1 MYKHLLVAV
10 DDTPLGITT
19 VTRSIEF
26 ARALGAQITFFHAAS
41 DLAATGEGAMLYSLD
56 RPAFTVESKTA
67 SHAVLLKAATAGK
80 MGGVA
85 CSTDASVSDHPAQ
98 AILDAAH
105 RHGCDLIYVSSH
117 GRVPGLRG
125 WLRSSATHQ
134 LLQISDLPVHVS
146 GVQSNDVHA
155 NATRALAIVS
165 GEHRSI
171 AVVLASLQRLS
182 RDGRARGVAPD
193 VALMRLMVQYLHEFP
208 TKLHHPKEETFIFRL
223 LRQHTDEH
231 NAALDELER
240 QHDQEVVLI
249 DALSVALSS
258 MERGDRG
265 APDEINAAVQ
275 RLSGAIWEH
284 MSLEEST
291 IFPAARR
298 HLSDAEWS
306 RVYGAFSSH
315 QDPLLVSSSDLPMA
329 QLFARIAAALPRGDG
344 ASSHPQ

>member
-10 DDTPLGITT
+10 DDTPLGTTT

-41 DLAATGEGAMLYSLD
+41 DLTATGEGAMLYSLD
-56 RPAFTVESKTA
+56 RSAFTVESNTP

-105 RHGCDLIYVSSH
+105 RHGCDLIFVSSH

-125 WLRSSATHQ
+125 WLRSSATHR
-134 LLQISDLPVHVS
+134 LLQISNLPVHVS
-146 GVQSNDVHA
+146 GVQSNDVLA

-165 GEHRSI
+165 GEHRAI
-171 AVVLASLQRLS
+171 AAVLTGLQQLG

-193 VALMRLMVQYLHEFP
+193 VALMQLMVQYLREFP

-258 MERGDRG
+258 LERGDGG
-265 APDEINAAVQ
+265 APDAINAAVQ

-291 IFPAARR
+291 IFPAALR
-298 HLSDAEWS
+298 HLSDAEWGL
-306 RVYGAFSSH
+306 VYDAFSSH
-315 QDPLLVSSSDLPMA
+315 QDPLRAPSSELPMA
-329 QLFARIAAALPRGDG
+329 QLFARIAAALPTVHSS
-344 ASSHPQ
+344 ASLPQ